1 MKGYMVME
9 KIEMDNIEL
18 SIVDIIKTLLKRWW
32 VILIST
38 ILCGA
43 IMFAYSTFAITPL
56 YGSRIQFYVAPE
68 FGNSQAT
75 TAITAYQT
83 YTYAKEAI
91 LTYMKLL
98 DNDEFFDI
106 LESKVDG
113 KCQIRYSSKA
123 LSSMISYSDVED
135 TDLFYATVVS
145 VDPGDA
151 YIIAQELAALAP
163 ERIHKIKG
171 FDALKV
177 TDSPN
182 YERVSRVNDVTVRN
196 TLVGLV
202 LGAVIS
208 TLALVLVM
216 MFDDRIG
223 DEDDLHKMY
232 ENVPILGVIPNFED
246 TMSRA
251 NKKYGYQYGG
261 KPDENK

>member
-1 MKGYMVME
+1 MME

-18 SIVDIIKTLLKRWW
+18 SIVDIVKVLLKRWW

-38 ILCGA
+38 VLCGA
-43 IMFAYSTFAITPL
+43 LMFAYSTMAITPL

-98 DNDEFFDI
+98 DNDEFFDT
-106 LESKVDG
+106 LEANVDG
-113 KCQIRYSSKA
+113 KCKARYSSKA
-123 LSSMISYSDVED
+123 LSSMISYTDVED

-145 VDPGDA
+145 TDPGDA
-151 YIIAQELAALAP
+151 YVIAQELAALAP
-163 ERIHKIKG
+163 DRIHEIKG

-196 TLVGLV
+196 TVVGIA

-208 TLALVLVM
+208 TIALILVM

-223 DEDDLHKMY
+223 DEEDLHKVY
-232 ENVPILGVIPNFED
+232 ENVPILGVIPNFEE
-246 TMSRA
+246 TMSRE
-251 NKKYGYQYGG
+251 NRKYGNQYGG
-261 KPDENK
+261 KPDENN